1 MRIYRHIVATLL
13 IISVYSV
20 AEAQEVVTDE
30 LIYNRV
36 TGFMEVQSKS
46 SEGLV
51 PKVDDSQ
58 MIAFKHDVRLNYGAP
73 GLISWLMLDTNY
85 THYYEA
91 DRRFPNQISDLR
103 VKDGPTYVLAT
114 LGLSYSQQL
123 RPWFALGCKTT
134 FAAKWQR
141 CYDLFTGEKLYNNN
155 VYNISAMV
163 DCRFN
168 WLRRERVGMY
178 SSVAVGAMAHL
189 DRADGLLVPMF
200 DFALIGVTFGR
211 TLYGFVEVGVGVGG
225 SVRAGLGYRFN
236 CKK

>member
-1 MRIYRHIVATLL
+1 MRTYKYIVAMLL
-13 IISVYSV
+13 ALTVCGV
-20 AEAQEVVTDE
+20 AEAQEMVTDE

-36 TGFMEVQSKS
+36 TGFMEAQSTNPEGVVSEVDS
-46 SEGLV
+46 SQV
-51 PKVDDSQ
+51 V
-58 MIAFKHDVRLNYGAP
+58 AFKHDVRLSYGAP

-85 THYYEA
+85 NHYDEA
-91 DRRFPNQISDLR
+91 VRRFPNQISDIR
-103 VKDGPTYVLAT
+103 VKDGPTYALAT
-114 LGLSYSQQL
+114 LGLSYSKQL

-134 FAAKWQR
+134 FAAMWQR
-141 CYDLFTGEKLYNNN
+141 TYDTFTGEKLYNNN

-236 CKK
+236 SKK

>member
-1 MRIYRHIVATLL
+1 MNIYRNIVVVLL
-13 IISVYSV
+13 ALLVWGV
-20 AEAQEVVTDE
+20 ADAQEMITDE

-36 TGFMEVQSKS
+36 TGYMEARTQSAEDVAIECPQS
-46 SEGLV
+46 VG
-51 PKVDDSQ
+51 
-58 MIAFKHDVRLNYGAP
+58 FKHDVRLMYGAP
-73 GLISWLMLDTNY
+73 GLISWLMIDPVIY
-85 THYYEA
+85 GDYEVT
-91 DRRFPNQISDLR
+91 FPREISNMCI
-103 VKDGPTYVLAT
+103 KYGPTYALAT
-114 LGLSYSQQL
+114 LGFSYSQQL

-141 CYDLFTGEKLYNNN
+141 VYDTFTGNKLYNNN

-189 DRADGLLVPMF
+189 DRAEGMLVPMF
-200 DFALIGVTFGR
+200 DCAFVGVTFGR
-211 TLYGFVEVGVGVGG
+211 TFYGFVEVGMGVGG